1 MSSVYTII
9 LSNSTVADESP
20 FTVAS
25 WVVRGDAIPIES
37 RVELIDSMSVHLESS
52 LQEHSK
58 ALVIDIPWLQSS
70 SSSLCASGFNP
81 HTPYAED
88 SSGVGNDGADA
99 LTLLADQ
106 QRQSTIGLVI
116 ATPEST
122 NCTCHEGE
130 IYDIGHTQIP
140 SVYTVSVRT
149 LSQNLPYHNLS
160 HLILKFRVHRS
171 GNF

>member
-1 MSSVYTII
+1 MSSVYSIV
-9 LSNSTVADESP
+9 LSNSTIADESP

-37 RVELIDSMSVHLESS
+37 RVELIESITVHLDSS

-81 HTPYAED
+81 HTLMLAD
-88 SSGVGNDGADA
+88 QSNHGADA

-106 QRQSTIGLVI
+106 QRQNTIGLVI
-116 ATPEST
+116 ATPETT

-171 GNF
+171 GNW